1 MQIKIFTLPIHG
13 SDQMEEEVNKFLRC
27 HRVMTIDRQFS
38 SDGGGY
44 WSLFVSYQENGT
56 QESRPT
62 RGNKVDYREVL
73 SPEEFGRFARYRDIR
88 KEIAAKN
95 GIPAYAVF
103 TDDELSKIARMED
116 VTIASIAS
124 IKGVNRRAEKYGEAF
139 VRITE
144 IEQP

>member
-38 SDGGGY
+38 SDGRGY

-56 QESRPT
+56 QESMPT

-103 TDDELSKIARMED
+103 TDDELSQIARMED